1 MVHLLTSQ
9 EIWIINTE
17 NSGVF
22 CQYQESDTTPMGIAL
37 RKGSWYPRLLCR
49 AYVYVCLEELDSMR
63 HLGSKFGCRELICFV
78 MVWRV
83 LLCA

>member
-1 MVHLLTSQ
+1 
-9 EIWIINTE
+9 
-17 NSGVF
+17 
-22 CQYQESDTTPMGIAL
+22 MGIAL
-37 RKGSWYPRLLCR
+37 RKGTWYPRLLCR